1 MMSFILYNYFLIQ
14 HRSCKKV
21 LCLLLVVSCYA
32 QFSYSQENSLS
43 IDKLL
48 PDFNQLTPEAAS
60 LGKYGTVAMTEYTG
74 TPNIRIPLFEVK
86 SGDVSYPIELYYDAS
101 GIKVE
106 QSATFVGLGWNLS
119 CGGYIKHIVC
129 GHDDF
134 QQTPNSPQSYFE
146 SNFQEYSAYSPFYA
160 HYIANMGVVVSGS
173 SIDIGLP
180 PGNEK
185 QYLMY
190 SDLVRGLYTPD
201 VFQGNFCGNSVSF
214 YIDRERN
221 VAIPLDEN
229 TSKYKIVISDFQ
241 YHYPA
246 NITLTDDHGVTY
258 EFEAFKEDS
267 NKDTYFLTHIYGLD
281 GKNGKSHIELQYI
294 QHFMNYSKGMGGVK
308 TFYSEAKLDEKSN
321 YPNDIGDQ
329 MMSLMGENKTYVN
342 TTNDP
347 SGSFYKVYPSKIITC
362 RDSVSF
368 SIADRMD
375 LDGAKSIAG
384 IVRKSTV
391 RGNVL
396 DRISFS
402 YDYFKES
409 SPQNGTSGKR
419 LKLTGV
425 KVNSKIYELAYEN
438 SELPSPRSLSQD
450 YWGYFNGIDNGRTLC
465 GSPRYSL
472 QGELVKPVS
481 YLGNANRY
489 ASEKYSK
496 VGVLT
501 KLTYPTGGYSCFEY
515 EPNRFDDEYYYPDA
529 ADRFGVSVV
538 GYSAN
543 AYGTGGINHQKKEI
557 TVTETTEYS
566 FCVSLYTPDLKK
578 YTAKAYLKN
587 EDTGKVIES
596 YSTSDT
602 SIGSPF
608 EIIKRLILAPG
619 KYSLE
624 VEVPECKGSSIPVA
638 ECSLS
643 YQIVKAS
650 DTAGREK
657 GGMSLG
663 AGLRIKNIKNYDSTN
678 ELLGETSYEYQ
689 NGKLLIPTQRLEKH
703 FVDYSYIGVND
714 YVEKSVNV
722 AFDYAS
728 SEPSYSYICSL
739 SNPAM
744 VGYSKV
750 TKYDLDSS
758 GMLLKKTLTEYYN
771 QGYSLDNSINARVNN
786 AFFYNPKGYLNG
798 KIKSETVFST
808 DGMPLRKLEYS
819 YDKKELGYALFP
831 KCVPTHLPS
840 QYLTVGKFDLAIL
853 RKPIEWCY
861 LTEMKETN
869 YEQGNVKFAKDINY
883 SYNQQNM
890 QISLEKITDEYG
902 KQTAATYYW
911 YPCDDKSAGSALLVD
926 KHCMSKITGQEF
938 YRNGTFTGGGRYDF
952 TQSNGLPVINK
963 CYSII
968 PNRTLVTEATVDAYD
983 EHGNIL
989 QYEGKDGVPVT
1000 LLWSY
1005 NYQCPVMKIVGVTYA
1020 EMKGLSSYVASLGG
1034 RNYLSKSMLL
1044 SIYEAARN
1052 KGCQTTAYVYDERLN
1067 ISSVIN
1073 PNGYETSY
1081 SYDSEGRL
1089 ESVRDHIGVLHG
1101 YSYNFKQR

>member
-1 MMSFILYNYFLIQ
+1 
-14 HRSCKKV
+14 
-21 LCLLLVVSCYA
+21 
-32 QFSYSQENSLS
+32 
-43 IDKLL
+43 
-48 PDFNQLTPEAAS
+48 
-60 LGKYGTVAMTEYTG
+60 
-74 TPNIRIPLFEVK
+74 
-86 SGDVSYPIELYYDAS
+86 
-101 GIKVE
+101 
-106 QSATFVGLGWNLS
+106 
-119 CGGYIKHIVC
+119 
-129 GHDDF
+129 
-134 QQTPNSPQSYFE
+134 
-146 SNFQEYSAYSPFYA
+146 
-160 HYIANMGVVVSGS
+160 
-173 SIDIGLP
+173 
-180 PGNEK
+180 
-185 QYLMY
+185 
-190 SDLVRGLYTPD
+190 
-201 VFQGNFCGNSVSF
+201 
-214 YIDRERN
+214 
-221 VAIPLDEN
+221 
-229 TSKYKIVISDFQ
+229 
-241 YHYPA
+241 
-246 NITLTDDHGVTY
+246 
-258 EFEAFKEDS
+258 
-267 NKDTYFLTHIYGLD
+267 
-281 GKNGKSHIELQYI
+281 
-294 QHFMNYSKGMGGVK
+294 MNYSKGMGGVK

-608 EIIKRLILAPG
+608 EITKRLILAPG

-657 GGMSLG
+657 EGMSLG

-678 ELLGETSYEYQ
+678 ELLGETRYEYQ

-744 VGYSKV
+744 IGYSKV
-750 TKYDLDSS
+750 TKYDLDAS

-771 QGYSLDNSINARVNN
+771 QGYSLDNGINARVNN

-861 LTEMKETN
+861 LTETKETN

-968 PNRTLVTEATVDAYD
+968 PNRTLVTEAIVDAYD

>member
-1 MMSFILYNYFLIQ
+1 M
-14 HRSCKKV
+14 
-21 LCLLLVVSCYA
+21 
-32 QFSYSQENSLS
+32 
-43 IDKLL
+43 
-48 PDFNQLTPEAAS
+48 
-60 LGKYGTVAMTEYTG
+60 
-74 TPNIRIPLFEVK
+74 
-86 SGDVSYPIELYYDAS
+86 
-101 GIKVE
+101 
-106 QSATFVGLGWNLS
+106 
-119 CGGYIKHIVC
+119 
-129 GHDDF
+129 
-134 QQTPNSPQSYFE
+134 
-146 SNFQEYSAYSPFYA
+146 
-160 HYIANMGVVVSGS
+160 
-173 SIDIGLP
+173 
-180 PGNEK
+180 
-185 QYLMY
+185 
-190 SDLVRGLYTPD
+190 
-201 VFQGNFCGNSVSF
+201 
-214 YIDRERN
+214 
-221 VAIPLDEN
+221 AIPLDEN

-246 NITLTDDHGVTY
+246 NIILTDDHGVTY
-258 EFEAFKEDS
+258 EFDAFKEGP
-267 NKDTYFLTHIYGLD
+267 NKDSYFLTHIYGLD
-281 GKNGKSHIELQYI
+281 GKNGKSHIELQYT
-294 QHFMNYSKGMGGVK
+294 QHLLDYGESSKSVK
-308 TFYSEAKLDEKSN
+308 TFYSEAKLEEKSN
-321 YPNDIGDQ
+321 YPSDIGDQ
-329 MMSLMGENKTYVN
+329 MMSLMGEHETYVN
-342 TTNDP
+342 TIGDP

-643 YQIVKAS
+643 YQIVKVS

-678 ELLGETSYEYQ
+678 ELLGETRYEYQ

-771 QGYSLDNSINARVNN
+771 QGYSLDNGINARVNN
-786 AFFYNPKGYLNG
+786 AFFY
-798 KIKSETVFST
+798 
-808 DGMPLRKLEYS
+808 PLA
-819 YDKKELGYALFP
+819 EL
-831 KCVPTHLPS
+831 
-840 QYLTVGKFDLAIL
+840 I
-853 RKPIEWCY
+853 
-861 LTEMKETN
+861 
-869 YEQGNVKFAKDINY
+869 
-883 SYNQQNM
+883 
-890 QISLEKITDEYG
+890 
-902 KQTAATYYW
+902 
-911 YPCDDKSAGSALLVD
+911 
-926 KHCMSKITGQEF
+926 
-938 YRNGTFTGGGRYDF
+938 
-952 TQSNGLPVINK
+952 
-963 CYSII
+963 
-968 PNRTLVTEATVDAYD
+968 
-983 EHGNIL
+983 
-989 QYEGKDGVPVT
+989 
-1000 LLWSY
+1000 
-1005 NYQCPVMKIVGVTYA
+1005 
-1020 EMKGLSSYVASLGG
+1020 
-1034 RNYLSKSMLL
+1034 
-1044 SIYEAARN
+1044 
-1052 KGCQTTAYVYDERLN
+1052 
-1067 ISSVIN
+1067 
-1073 PNGYETSY
+1073 
-1081 SYDSEGRL
+1081 
-1089 ESVRDHIGVLHG
+1089 
-1101 YSYNFKQR
+1101 

>member
-1 MMSFILYNYFLIQ
+1 
-14 HRSCKKV
+14 
-21 LCLLLVVSCYA
+21 
-32 QFSYSQENSLS
+32 
-43 IDKLL
+43 
-48 PDFNQLTPEAAS
+48 
-60 LGKYGTVAMTEYTG
+60 
-74 TPNIRIPLFEVK
+74 
-86 SGDVSYPIELYYDAS
+86 
-101 GIKVE
+101 
-106 QSATFVGLGWNLS
+106 
-119 CGGYIKHIVC
+119 
-129 GHDDF
+129 
-134 QQTPNSPQSYFE
+134 
-146 SNFQEYSAYSPFYA
+146 
-160 HYIANMGVVVSGS
+160 
-173 SIDIGLP
+173 
-180 PGNEK
+180 
-185 QYLMY
+185 
-190 SDLVRGLYTPD
+190 
-201 VFQGNFCGNSVSF
+201 
-214 YIDRERN
+214 
-221 VAIPLDEN
+221 
-229 TSKYKIVISDFQ
+229 
-241 YHYPA
+241 
-246 NITLTDDHGVTY
+246 
-258 EFEAFKEDS
+258 
-267 NKDTYFLTHIYGLD
+267 
-281 GKNGKSHIELQYI
+281 
-294 QHFMNYSKGMGGVK
+294 MNYSKGMGGVK

-566 FCVSLYTPDLKK
+566 FCVSLYTPDLKR

-608 EIIKRLILAPG
+608 EITKRLILAPG

-678 ELLGETSYEYQ
+678 ELLGETRYEYQ

-744 VGYSKV
+744 IGYSKV
-750 TKYDLDSS
+750 TKYDLDAS

-771 QGYSLDNSINARVNN
+771 QGYSLDNGINARVNN

-861 LTEMKETN
+861 LTETKETN

-968 PNRTLVTEATVDAYD
+968 PNRTLVTEAIVDAYD

>member
-48 PDFNQLTPEAAS
+48 PDFNHLTPEAAS
-60 LGKYGTVAMTEYTG
+60 LGKYGTIAMTEYTG
-74 TPNIRIPLFEVK
+74 TPNIRIPLLEVK

-106 QSATFVGLGWNLS
+106 QNATFVGLGWNLS

-146 SNFQEYSAYSPFYA
+146 SNFQVYSAYSPFYA

-173 SIDIGLP
+173 SVDIGLP

-190 SDLVRGLYTPD
+190 SDLVRGFYTPD

-241 YHYPA
+241 NHYPA
-246 NITLTDDHGVTY
+246 NITLTDEHGVTY

-267 NKDTYFLTHIYGLD
+267 NKDSYFLTHIYGLD
-281 GKNGKSHIELQYI
+281 GKNGKSHIELQYV

-496 VGVLT
+496 VGV
-501 KLTYPTGGYSCFEY
+501 
-515 EPNRFDDEYYYPDA
+515 
-529 ADRFGVSVV
+529 
-538 GYSAN
+538 
-543 AYGTGGINHQKKEI
+543 
-557 TVTETTEYS
+557 
-566 FCVSLYTPDLKK
+566 
-578 YTAKAYLKN
+578 
-587 EDTGKVIES
+587 
-596 YSTSDT
+596 
-602 SIGSPF
+602 
-608 EIIKRLILAPG
+608 
-619 KYSLE
+619 
-624 VEVPECKGSSIPVA
+624 
-638 ECSLS
+638 
-643 YQIVKAS
+643 
-650 DTAGREK
+650 
-657 GGMSLG
+657 
-663 AGLRIKNIKNYDSTN
+663 
-678 ELLGETSYEYQ
+678 
-689 NGKLLIPTQRLEKH
+689 
-703 FVDYSYIGVND
+703 
-714 YVEKSVNV
+714 
-722 AFDYAS
+722 
-728 SEPSYSYICSL
+728 
-739 SNPAM
+739 
-744 VGYSKV
+744 
-750 TKYDLDSS
+750 
-758 GMLLKKTLTEYYN
+758 
-771 QGYSLDNSINARVNN
+771 
-786 AFFYNPKGYLNG
+786 
-798 KIKSETVFST
+798 
-808 DGMPLRKLEYS
+808 
-819 YDKKELGYALFP
+819 
-831 KCVPTHLPS
+831 
-840 QYLTVGKFDLAIL
+840 
-853 RKPIEWCY
+853 
-861 LTEMKETN
+861 
-869 YEQGNVKFAKDINY
+869 
-883 SYNQQNM
+883 
-890 QISLEKITDEYG
+890 
-902 KQTAATYYW
+902 
-911 YPCDDKSAGSALLVD
+911 
-926 KHCMSKITGQEF
+926 
-938 YRNGTFTGGGRYDF
+938 
-952 TQSNGLPVINK
+952 
-963 CYSII
+963 
-968 PNRTLVTEATVDAYD
+968 
-983 EHGNIL
+983 
-989 QYEGKDGVPVT
+989 
-1000 LLWSY
+1000 
-1005 NYQCPVMKIVGVTYA
+1005 
-1020 EMKGLSSYVASLGG
+1020 
-1034 RNYLSKSMLL
+1034 
-1044 SIYEAARN
+1044 
-1052 KGCQTTAYVYDERLN
+1052 
-1067 ISSVIN
+1067 
-1073 PNGYETSY
+1073 
-1081 SYDSEGRL
+1081 
-1089 ESVRDHIGVLHG
+1089 
-1101 YSYNFKQR
+1101 

>member
-1 MMSFILYNYFLIQ
+1 MKSFIFYDFYSIQ
-14 HRSCKKV
+14 QRSCKNI
-21 LCLLLVVSCYA
+21 LCLLFIVCCNV
-32 QFSYSQENSLS
+32 QFSFCQENSLT

-48 PDFNQLTPEAAS
+48 PDFNHLTPEAAS
-60 LGKYGTVAMTEYTG
+60 LGKYGSIAMSEYSG
-74 TPNIRIPLFEVK
+74 TPNIRIPLLTVK
-86 SGDVSYPIELYYDAS
+86 SGEVSYPIELYYDAS

-106 QSATFVGLGWNLS
+106 QNATFVGLGWNLS
-119 CGGYIKHIVC
+119 YGGSINHVVC

-134 QQTPNSPQSYFE
+134 LQAPNSPQSYFE
-146 SNFQEYSAYSPFYA
+146 SYFSVPVIYSPFFS
-160 HYIANMGVVVSGS
+160 HYIANMGMVVSGS
-173 SIDIGLP
+173 DIVICEP
-180 PGNEK
+180 PGDEK
-185 QYLMY
+185 RYLMFT
-190 SDLVRGLYTPD
+190 DLVKGYYAPD

-214 YIDRERN
+214 YIDKEHN
-221 VAIPLDEN
+221 KAIPLDEN
-229 TSKYKIVISDFQ
+229 TSKYKIIFSDIS
-241 YHYPA
+241 YSHPA
-246 NITLTDDHGVTY
+246 NIILTDDHGVTY

-267 NKDTYFLTHIYGLD
+267 NKDSYFLTHIYGLD
-281 GKNGKSHIELQYI
+281 GKKGKSHIELQYV
-294 QHFMNYSKGMGGVK
+294 QHFMDFNKGMGCVK

-342 TTNDP
+342 TINNP
-347 SGSFYKVYPSKIITC
+347 SGLFYKVYPSKIITC
-362 RDSVSF
+362 SDTISF

-375 LDGAKSIAG
+375 LNGAKSIAN
-384 IVRKSTV
+384 IVRKSAV

-402 YDYFKES
+402 YDYFRES
-409 SPQNGTSGKR
+409 FPQNGTSGKR

-438 SELPSPRSLSQD
+438 SELPSLGSLSQD

-465 GSPRYSL
+465 GSPKYSL
-472 QGELVKPVS
+472 QGELVKPIS
-481 YLGNANRY
+481 YMGKANRY

-529 ADRFGVSVV
+529 ADRFNVSNVR
-538 GYSAN
+538 YSVN
-543 AYGTGGINHQKKEI
+543 AYGTGGIYHQKKEI

-578 YTAKAYLKN
+578 YTAKACLKN

-602 SIGSPF
+602 SIGSPYGNT
-608 EIIKRLILAPG
+608 KRLTLTPG

-624 VEVPECKGSSIPVA
+624 VEVPECKGSAIPVA

-643 YQIVKAS
+643 YQIVKVS

-678 ELLGETSYEYQ
+678 ELLGETRYEYQ

-722 AFDYAS
+722 AFDYAC

-739 SNPAM
+739 SNPAT

-750 TKYDLDSS
+750 TKYDLDTS
-758 GMLLKKTLTEYYN
+758 GKLLKKTLTEYNN

-798 KIKSETVFST
+798 KIKSETVLSA

-819 YDKKELGYALFP
+819 YDKKELGYALYP

-840 QYLTVGKFDLAIL
+840 RYLTVEKFDLAIL

-861 LTEMKETN
+861 LTRAKEIN
-869 YEQGNVKFAKDINY
+869 YEQGNVKLAKDINY

-890 QISLEKITDEYG
+890 QISLENIIDEYG

-911 YPCDDKSAGSALLVD
+911 YPCDDKSVGSALLVD

-963 CYSII
+963 CYSI
-968 PNRTLVTEATVDAYD
+968 NSDRSLVAEVTIDAYD
-983 EHGNIL
+983 GHGNIL
-989 QYEGKDGVPVT
+989 QYTGKDDIPVT

-1005 NYQCPVMKIVGVTYA
+1005 NYQCLVMKIVGVTYN
-1020 EMKGLSSYVASLGG
+1020 EVKSLSSYVALLGG
-1034 RNYLSKSMLL
+1034 CN
-1044 SIYEAARN
+1044 
-1052 KGCQTTAYVYDERLN
+1052 
-1067 ISSVIN
+1067 
-1073 PNGYETSY
+1073 
-1081 SYDSEGRL
+1081 
-1089 ESVRDHIGVLHG
+1089 
-1101 YSYNFKQR
+1101 

>member
-1 MMSFILYNYFLIQ
+1 MKSFIFYDFYSMQ
-14 HRSCKKV
+14 QRSCKNI
-21 LCLLLVVSCYA
+21 LCLLLVVWCNV
-32 QFSYSQENSLS
+32 QFSFCQENSLS

-48 PDFNQLTPEAAS
+48 PDFNHLTPEAAS
-60 LGKYGTVAMTEYTG
+60 LGKYGTIAMSEYSG
-74 TPNIRIPLFEVK
+74 TPNIRIPLLTVK
-86 SGDVSYPIELYYDAS
+86 SGEVSYPIELYYDAS

-106 QSATFVGLGWNLS
+106 QNATFVGLGWNLS

-134 QQTPNSPQSYFE
+134 LQTPNSPQSYFE
-146 SNFQEYSAYSPFYA
+146 SNFHVYSSYSPFYA
-160 HYIANMGVVVSGS
+160 HYIANMGMVVSGS
-173 SIDIGLP
+173 STVVGLP

-185 QYLMY
+185 YYLMY
-190 SDLVRGLYTPD
+190 SDLVKGFYTPD

-214 YIDRERN
+214 YIGRESN

-246 NITLTDDHGVTY
+246 NIILTDDHGVTY

-267 NKDTYFLTHIYGLD
+267 NKDSYFLTHIYGLD
-281 GKNGKSHIELQYI
+281 GKNGKSHIELQYV
-294 QHFMNYSKGMGGVK
+294 QQLMDYGKSMRGVK
-308 TFYSEAKLDEKSN
+308 TFYSEAKLEEKSN
-321 YPNDIGDQ
+321 YPYDIGDQ
-329 MMSLMGENKTYVN
+329 MMSLMGEKKTYIN
-342 TTNDP
+342 TIGDL
-347 SGSFYKVYPSKIITC
+347 SGFFYKVYPSKIITC
-362 RDSVSF
+362 SDSICF
-368 SIADRMD
+368 SIADRKD
-375 LDGAKSIAG
+375 LVGARSIAD

-391 RGNVL
+391 RGNIL

-425 KVNSKIYELAYEN
+425 KVNSKKYDMAYEN
-438 SELPSPRSLSQD
+438 SELPSPNSSSLD
-450 YWGYFNGIDNGRTLC
+450 YWGYFNGIDNSRTLC
-465 GSPRYSL
+465 GSPKYSL
-472 QGELVKPVS
+472 QGDLVESVS
-481 YLGNANRY
+481 YIGNANRY

-496 VGVLT
+496 VGMLT

-529 ADRFGVSVV
+529 ADRFAVSVV
-538 GYSAN
+538 GCSAN
-543 AYGTGGINHQKKEI
+543 AYGTGGISHQKKEI

-566 FCVSLYTPDLKK
+566 FCVSLYTPDLTR
-578 YTAKAYLKN
+578 YTAKACLKN
-587 EDTGKVIES
+587 EDTGMVIES
-596 YSTSDT
+596 YSTSDP

-608 EIIKRLILAPG
+608 GITKRLTLAPG

-643 YQIVKAS
+643 YQIVKVS
-650 DTAGREK
+650 DTSGREK

-663 AGLRIKNIKNYDSTN
+663 AGLRIKNIKNYDLTN
-678 ELLGETSYEYQ
+678 ELLGETRYEYQ
-689 NGKLLIPTQRLEKH
+689 NGKLLVPTLRLEKH
-703 FVDYSYIGVND
+703 FVDYSYIGVKDN
-714 YVEKSVNV
+714 VEKSVNV
-722 AFDYAS
+722 AFDYVN

-739 SNPAM
+739 GNPAT

-750 TKYDLDSS
+750 TKYDLDTS
-758 GMLLKKTLTEYYN
+758 GKLLKKTLTEYYN

-840 QYLTVGKFDLAIL
+840 QCLRVGKFDLAIL

-890 QISLEKITDEYG
+890 QISLEKITDVYG

-963 CYSII
+963 CYSI
-968 PNRTLVTEATVDAYD
+968 NSDRSLVAEATIDAYD

-989 QYEGKDGVPVT
+989 QYTGKDGIPVT

-1005 NYQCPVMKIVGVTYA
+1005 NYQCLVMKIVGATYN
-1020 EMKGLSSYVASLGG
+1020 EVKSLSSYVALLGG
-1034 RNYLSKSMLL
+1034 RNYLPKSILR
-1044 SIYEAARN
+1044 SIYDVVRN
-1052 KGCQTTAYVYDERLN
+1052 RACQTTAYVYDDRLN
-1067 ISSVIN
+1067 LSSVIE
-1073 PNGYETSY
+1073 PNGYETRY

-1089 ESVRDHIGVLHG
+1089 ESVEDYLGVLHE
-1101 YSYNFKQR
+1101 YSYNFKRK

>member
-1 MMSFILYNYFLIQ
+1 MKSFIFYDFYSMQ
-14 HRSCKKV
+14 QRSCKNI
-21 LCLLLVVSCYA
+21 LCLLFVVCCNV
-32 QFSYSQENSLS
+32 QFSFSQENSLS

-48 PDFNQLTPEAAS
+48 PDFNHLTPEAAS
-60 LGKYGTVAMTEYTG
+60 LEKYGTIAMTEYTG
-74 TPNIRIPLFEVK
+74 TPNIRIPLLEVK

-106 QSATFVGLGWNLS
+106 QNATFVGLGWNLS

-146 SNFQEYSAYSPFYA
+146 SNFQVYSAYSPFYA

-190 SDLVRGLYTPD
+190 SDLVRGFYTPD

-241 YHYPA
+241 NHYPA
-246 NITLTDDHGVTY
+246 NITLTDEHGVTY

-267 NKDTYFLTHIYGLD
+267 NKDSYFLTHIYGLD
-281 GKNGKSHIELQYI
+281 GKNGKSHIELQYV

-608 EIIKRLILAPG
+608 EITKRLILAPG

-678 ELLGETSYEYQ
+678 ELLGETRYEYQ

-744 VGYSKV
+744 IGYSKV
-750 TKYDLDSS
+750 TKYDLDAS

-771 QGYSLDNSINARVNN
+771 QGYSLDNGINARVNN

-861 LTEMKETN
+861 LTETKETN

-968 PNRTLVTEATVDAYD
+968 PNRTLVTEAIVDAYD

-1005 NYQCPVMKIVGVTYA
+1005 NYQCPVMKIVGGDLCRNERSLKLCRIIGWSELLIKKYA
-1020 EMKGLSSYVASLGG
+1020 AV
-1034 RNYLSKSMLL
+1034 YL
-1044 SIYEAARN
+1044 
-1052 KGCQTTAYVYDERLN
+1052 
-1067 ISSVIN
+1067 
-1073 PNGYETSY
+1073 
-1081 SYDSEGRL
+1081 
-1089 ESVRDHIGVLHG
+1089 
-1101 YSYNFKQR
+1101 

>member
-1 MMSFILYNYFLIQ
+1 M
-14 HRSCKKV
+14 
-21 LCLLLVVSCYA
+21 
-32 QFSYSQENSLS
+32 S

-48 PDFNQLTPEAAS
+48 PDFNHLTPEAAS
-60 LGKYGTVAMTEYTG
+60 LEKYGTIAMTEYTG
-74 TPNIRIPLFEVK
+74 TPNIRIPLLEVK

-106 QSATFVGLGWNLS
+106 QNATFVGLGWNLS

-146 SNFQEYSAYSPFYA
+146 SNFQVYLAYSPFYA

-190 SDLVRGLYTPD
+190 SDLVRGFYTPD

-241 YHYPA
+241 NHYPA
-246 NITLTDDHGVTY
+246 NITLTDEHGVTY

-267 NKDTYFLTHIYGLD
+267 NKDSYFLTHIYGLD
-281 GKNGKSHIELQYI
+281 GKNGKSHIELQYV

-608 EIIKRLILAPG
+608 EITKRLILAPG

-678 ELLGETSYEYQ
+678 ELLGETRYEYQ

-744 VGYSKV
+744 IGYSKV
-750 TKYDLDSS
+750 TKYDLDAS

-771 QGYSLDNSINARVNN
+771 QGYSLDNGINARVNN

-861 LTEMKETN
+861 LTETKETN

-968 PNRTLVTEATVDAYD
+968 PNRTLVTEAIVDAYD

>member
-1 MMSFILYNYFLIQ
+1 
-14 HRSCKKV
+14 
-21 LCLLLVVSCYA
+21 
-32 QFSYSQENSLS
+32 
-43 IDKLL
+43 
-48 PDFNQLTPEAAS
+48 
-60 LGKYGTVAMTEYTG
+60 
-74 TPNIRIPLFEVK
+74 
-86 SGDVSYPIELYYDAS
+86 
-101 GIKVE
+101 
-106 QSATFVGLGWNLS
+106 
-119 CGGYIKHIVC
+119 
-129 GHDDF
+129 
-134 QQTPNSPQSYFE
+134 
-146 SNFQEYSAYSPFYA
+146 
-160 HYIANMGVVVSGS
+160 
-173 SIDIGLP
+173 
-180 PGNEK
+180 
-185 QYLMY
+185 
-190 SDLVRGLYTPD
+190 
-201 VFQGNFCGNSVSF
+201 
-214 YIDRERN
+214 
-221 VAIPLDEN
+221 
-229 TSKYKIVISDFQ
+229 
-241 YHYPA
+241 
-246 NITLTDDHGVTY
+246 
-258 EFEAFKEDS
+258 
-267 NKDTYFLTHIYGLD
+267 
-281 GKNGKSHIELQYI
+281 
-294 QHFMNYSKGMGGVK
+294 MNYSKGMGGVK

-608 EIIKRLILAPG
+608 EITKRLILAPG

-678 ELLGETSYEYQ
+678 ELLGETRYEYQ

-744 VGYSKV
+744 IGYSKV
-750 TKYDLDSS
+750 TKYDLDAS

-771 QGYSLDNSINARVNN
+771 QGYSLDNGINARVNN

-861 LTEMKETN
+861 LTETKETN

-968 PNRTLVTEATVDAYD
+968 PNRTLVTEAIVDAYD

>member
-1 MMSFILYNYFLIQ
+1 MKSFIFYDFYSMQ
-14 HRSCKKV
+14 QRSCKNI
-21 LCLLLVVSCYA
+21 LCLLFVVCCNV
-32 QFSYSQENSLS
+32 QFSFSQENSLS

-48 PDFNQLTPEAAS
+48 PDFNHLTPEAAS
-60 LGKYGTVAMTEYTG
+60 LEKYGTIAMTEYTG
-74 TPNIRIPLFEVK
+74 TPNIRIPLLEVK

-106 QSATFVGLGWNLS
+106 QNATFVGLGWNLS

-146 SNFQEYSAYSPFYA
+146 SNFQVYSAYSPFYA

-190 SDLVRGLYTPD
+190 SDLVRGFYTPD

-241 YHYPA
+241 NHYPA
-246 NITLTDDHGVTY
+246 NITLTDEHGVTY

-267 NKDTYFLTHIYGLD
+267 NKDSYFLTHIYGLD
-281 GKNGKSHIELQYI
+281 GKNGKSHIELQYV

-409 SPQNGTSGKR
+409 SPHYGTSGKR

-566 FCVSLYTPDLKK
+566 FCVSLYTPDLKR

-608 EIIKRLILAPG
+608 EITKRLILAPG

-678 ELLGETSYEYQ
+678 ELLGETRYEYQ

-744 VGYSKV
+744 IGYSKV
-750 TKYDLDSS
+750 TKYDLDAS

-771 QGYSLDNSINARVNN
+771 QGYSLDNGINARVNN

-861 LTEMKETN
+861 LTETKETN

-968 PNRTLVTEATVDAYD
+968 PNRTLVTEAIVDAYD

>member
-1 MMSFILYNYFLIQ
+1 MKSFIFYDFYSMQ
-14 HRSCKKV
+14 QRSCKNI
-21 LCLLLVVSCYA
+21 LCLLLVVWCNV
-32 QFSYSQENSLS
+32 QFSFCQENSLS

-48 PDFNQLTPEAAS
+48 PDFNHLTPEAAS
-60 LGKYGTVAMTEYTG
+60 LGKYGTIAMSEYSG
-74 TPNIRIPLFEVK
+74 TPNIRIPLLTVK
-86 SGDVSYPIELYYDAS
+86 SGEVSYPIELYYDAS

-106 QSATFVGLGWNLS
+106 QNATFVGLGWNLS

-134 QQTPNSPQSYFE
+134 LQTPNSPQSYFE
-146 SNFQEYSAYSPFYA
+146 SNFHVYSSYSPFYA
-160 HYIANMGVVVSGS
+160 HYIANMGMVVSGS
-173 SIDIGLP
+173 STVVGLP

-185 QYLMY
+185 YYLMY
-190 SDLVRGLYTPD
+190 SDLVKGFYTPD

-214 YIDRERN
+214 YIDRESN

-246 NITLTDDHGVTY
+246 NIILTDDHGVTY
-258 EFEAFKEDS
+258 EFEAFKENS
-267 NKDTYFLTHIYGLD
+267 NKDSYFLTHIYGLD
-281 GKNGKSHIELQYI
+281 GKNGKSHIELQYV
-294 QHFMNYSKGMGGVK
+294 QQLMDYGKSMRGVK
-308 TFYSEAKLDEKSN
+308 TFYSEAKLEEKSN
-321 YPNDIGDQ
+321 YPSDIGEQ
-329 MMSLMGENKTYVN
+329 MMSLMGEHETYVN
-342 TTNDP
+342 TIGDP
-347 SGSFYKVYPSKIITC
+347 TGLFYKVYPSKIITC
-362 RDSVSF
+362 SDSICF
-368 SIADRMD
+368 NTADRKD
-375 LDGAKSIAG
+375 LVGAKSIG
-384 IVRKSTV
+384 SIVRKSAV
-391 RGNVL
+391 GGRVL

-402 YDYFKES
+402 YDYFNES
-409 SPQNGTSGKR
+409 SPLYGTSDKR
-419 LKLTGV
+419 LKLTGLN
-425 KVNSKIYELAYEN
+425 VNSRKYEMFYDN
-438 SELPSPRSLSQD
+438 SELPSSQSFSQD
-450 YWGYFNGIDNGRTLC
+450 YWGYYNGVDNERELC
-465 GSPRYSL
+465 GSPKYCL
-472 QGELVKPVS
+472 QGELVKSVFS
-481 YLGNANRY
+481 MGKANRY

-496 VGVLT
+496 VGMLT

-529 ADRFGVSVV
+529 ADRFAVSVV
-538 GYSAN
+538 GCSAN
-543 AYGTGGINHQKKEI
+543 AYGTGGISHQKKEI

-566 FCVSLYTPDLKK
+566 FCVSLYTPDLKR
-578 YTAKAYLKN
+578 YTAKACLKN

-608 EIIKRLILAPG
+608 GITKRLTLAPG

-643 YQIVKAS
+643 YQIVKVS
-650 DTAGREK
+650 DTSGREK

-663 AGLRIKNIKNYDSTN
+663 AGLRIKNVKNYDLTN
-678 ELLGETSYEYQ
+678 ELLGETRYEYQ
-689 NGKLLIPTQRLEKH
+689 NGKLLVPTLRLEKH
-703 FVDYSYIGVND
+703 FVDYSYIGVKDN
-714 YVEKSVNV
+714 VEKSVNV
-722 AFDYAS
+722 AFDYVN

-739 SNPAM
+739 GNPAT

-750 TKYDLDSS
+750 TKYDLDTS
-758 GMLLKKTLTEYYN
+758 GKLLKKTLTEYYN

-840 QYLTVGKFDLAIL
+840 QYLRVGKFDLAIL

-890 QISLEKITDEYG
+890 QISLEKITDELG
-902 KQTAATYYW
+902 KQTADTYYW

-968 PNRTLVTEATVDAYD
+968 SDRSLVLEATIDAYD

>member
-1 MMSFILYNYFLIQ
+1 
-14 HRSCKKV
+14 
-21 LCLLLVVSCYA
+21 
-32 QFSYSQENSLS
+32 
-43 IDKLL
+43 
-48 PDFNQLTPEAAS
+48 
-60 LGKYGTVAMTEYTG
+60 MTEYTG
-74 TPNIRIPLFEVK
+74 TPNIRIPLLEVK

-106 QSATFVGLGWNLS
+106 QNATFVGLGWNLS

-146 SNFQEYSAYSPFYA
+146 SNFQVYSAYSPFYA

-190 SDLVRGLYTPD
+190 SDLVRGFYTPD

-246 NITLTDDHGVTY
+246 NIILTDDHGVTY
-258 EFEAFKEDS
+258 EFDAFKEDS
-267 NKDTYFLTHIYGLD
+267 NKDSYFLTHIYGLD
-281 GKNGKSHIELQYI
+281 GKNGKSHIELQYV

-308 TFYSEAKLDEKSN
+308 TFYSEAKLEEKSN
-321 YPNDIGDQ
+321 YPSDIGDQ
-329 MMSLMGENKTYVN
+329 MMSLMGEHETYVN
-342 TTNDP
+342 TIGDP

-608 EIIKRLILAPG
+608 EITKRLILAPG

-643 YQIVKAS
+643 YQIVKVS

-678 ELLGETSYEYQ
+678 ELLGETRYEYQ

-703 FVDYSYIGVND
+703 FVDYLNS
-714 YVEKSVNV
+714 
-722 AFDYAS
+722 A
-728 SEPSYSYICSL
+728 
-739 SNPAM
+739 
-744 VGYSKV
+744 
-750 TKYDLDSS
+750 
-758 GMLLKKTLTEYYN
+758 TL
-771 QGYSLDNSINARVNN
+771 
-786 AFFYNPKGYLNG
+786 
-798 KIKSETVFST
+798 
-808 DGMPLRKLEYS
+808 
-819 YDKKELGYALFP
+819 
-831 KCVPTHLPS
+831 
-840 QYLTVGKFDLAIL
+840 
-853 RKPIEWCY
+853 
-861 LTEMKETN
+861 
-869 YEQGNVKFAKDINY
+869 
-883 SYNQQNM
+883 
-890 QISLEKITDEYG
+890 
-902 KQTAATYYW
+902 
-911 YPCDDKSAGSALLVD
+911 
-926 KHCMSKITGQEF
+926 
-938 YRNGTFTGGGRYDF
+938 
-952 TQSNGLPVINK
+952 
-963 CYSII
+963 
-968 PNRTLVTEATVDAYD
+968 
-983 EHGNIL
+983 
-989 QYEGKDGVPVT
+989 
-1000 LLWSY
+1000 
-1005 NYQCPVMKIVGVTYA
+1005 
-1020 EMKGLSSYVASLGG
+1020 
-1034 RNYLSKSMLL
+1034 
-1044 SIYEAARN
+1044 
-1052 KGCQTTAYVYDERLN
+1052 
-1067 ISSVIN
+1067 
-1073 PNGYETSY
+1073 
-1081 SYDSEGRL
+1081 
-1089 ESVRDHIGVLHG
+1089 
-1101 YSYNFKQR
+1101 

>member
-1 MMSFILYNYFLIQ
+1 MKSFIFYDFYSMQ
-14 HRSCKKV
+14 QRSCKNI
-21 LCLLLVVSCYA
+21 LCLLFVVCCNVP
-32 QFSYSQENSLS
+32 FSFSQENSLS

-48 PDFNQLTPEAAS
+48 PDFNHLTPEAAS
-60 LGKYGTVAMTEYTG
+60 LGKYGTIAMTEYTG
-74 TPNIRIPLFEVK
+74 TPNIRIPLLEVK

-106 QSATFVGLGWNLS
+106 QNATFVGLGWNLS

-129 GHDDF
+129 GRDDF
-134 QQTPNSPQSYFE
+134 LQTPNSPQSYFE
-146 SNFQEYSAYSPFYA
+146 SNFHVYSAYSPFYA
-160 HYIANMGVVVSGS
+160 HYIANMGMVVSGS
-173 SIDIGLP
+173 SVDICLP

-190 SDLVRGLYTPD
+190 SDLVRGFYTPD

-246 NITLTDDHGVTY
+246 NIILTDEHGVTY
-258 EFEAFKEDS
+258 EFEAFKEYS
-267 NKDTYFLTHIYGLD
+267 NKDSYFLTHIYGLD
-281 GKNGKSHIELQYI
+281 GKNGKSHIELQYV
-294 QHFMNYSKGMGGVK
+294 QHFMNYSKGMGSVK

-321 YPNDIGDQ
+321 YPNDIGGQ
-329 MMSLMGENKTYVN
+329 MMSLMGENETYVN
-342 TTNDP
+342 TTGDP
-347 SGSFYKVYPSKIITC
+347 SGFFYKVYPSKIITC

-450 YWGYFNGIDNGRTLC
+450 YWGYFNGID
-465 GSPRYSL
+465 
-472 QGELVKPVS
+472 K
-481 YLGNANRY
+481 
-489 ASEKYSK
+489 
-496 VGVLT
+496 
-501 KLTYPTGGYSCFEY
+501 
-515 EPNRFDDEYYYPDA
+515 
-529 ADRFGVSVV
+529 
-538 GYSAN
+538 
-543 AYGTGGINHQKKEI
+543 
-557 TVTETTEYS
+557 
-566 FCVSLYTPDLKK
+566 
-578 YTAKAYLKN
+578 
-587 EDTGKVIES
+587 
-596 YSTSDT
+596 
-602 SIGSPF
+602 
-608 EIIKRLILAPG
+608 
-619 KYSLE
+619 
-624 VEVPECKGSSIPVA
+624 
-638 ECSLS
+638 
-643 YQIVKAS
+643 
-650 DTAGREK
+650 
-657 GGMSLG
+657 
-663 AGLRIKNIKNYDSTN
+663 
-678 ELLGETSYEYQ
+678 
-689 NGKLLIPTQRLEKH
+689 
-703 FVDYSYIGVND
+703 
-714 YVEKSVNV
+714 
-722 AFDYAS
+722 
-728 SEPSYSYICSL
+728 
-739 SNPAM
+739 
-744 VGYSKV
+744 
-750 TKYDLDSS
+750 
-758 GMLLKKTLTEYYN
+758 
-771 QGYSLDNSINARVNN
+771 
-786 AFFYNPKGYLNG
+786 
-798 KIKSETVFST
+798 
-808 DGMPLRKLEYS
+808 
-819 YDKKELGYALFP
+819 
-831 KCVPTHLPS
+831 
-840 QYLTVGKFDLAIL
+840 
-853 RKPIEWCY
+853 
-861 LTEMKETN
+861 
-869 YEQGNVKFAKDINY
+869 
-883 SYNQQNM
+883 
-890 QISLEKITDEYG
+890 
-902 KQTAATYYW
+902 
-911 YPCDDKSAGSALLVD
+911 
-926 KHCMSKITGQEF
+926 
-938 YRNGTFTGGGRYDF
+938 
-952 TQSNGLPVINK
+952 NK

-968 PNRTLVTEATVDAYD
+968 PSRTLVTEATVDAYD